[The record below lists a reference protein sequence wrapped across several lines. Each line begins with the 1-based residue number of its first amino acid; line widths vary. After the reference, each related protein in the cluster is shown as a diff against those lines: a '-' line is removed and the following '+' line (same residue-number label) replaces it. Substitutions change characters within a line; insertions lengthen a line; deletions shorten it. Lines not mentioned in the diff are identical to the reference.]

1 MSFNIIYSWKL
12 ESHVSA
18 FSNFRALFKIFNPE
32 KQERGHP
39 VLRTIIVASSKLV
52 IVFSLFMTQ
61 FIIYLLVV
69 ASFSV
74 FIVTTTGVS
83 EDWPANS

>member
-1 MSFNIIYSWKL
+1 MDEFQHYIFLKIK
-12 ESHVSA
+12 SHVSA
-18 FSNFRALFKIFNPE
+18 FSNFRALFKILNPE

-61 FIIYLLVV
+61 FIIV

-83 EDWPANS
+83 EDWPADS